1 MANKSCLSKEDE
13 KKARAVVTFADEK
26 LKTTL
31 AEKKVDE
38 TKPSKVEQKP
48 SRAKVVWDKPT
59 GSIIDPKVI
68 GSAIEVYLNQKGSE
82 AGTPTLVREEPTPPT
97 PSKTTKTSWFGSSS
111 KNKQPDE
118 EGASASCDTSICST
132 LKDLFVK

>member
-26 LKTTL
+26 LKTSL
-31 AEKKVDE
+31 AEKKVEE
-38 TKPSKVEQKP
+38 TKPPKVEQK
-48 SRAKVVWDKPT
+48 SSAGKVVWDKPT
-59 GSIIDPKVI
+59 GSVIDPKVI

-82 AGTPTLVREEPTPPT
+82 TSTPTVMKEEPTPAT

-118 EGASASCDTSICST
+118 EGASSSCDTSICST